1 MNRCKKLLT
10 DLRQACCDPQMVR
23 AKEEASTTH
32 RRSMQT
38 IMMDLVMKAFQA
50 YDAGLRGALQAKMIA
65 LSFSSDAGALL
76 SFARSVRPAHCV
88 QD

>member
-23 AKEEASTTH
+23 TKEDASTSH
-32 RRSMQT
+32 RRSMQS

-50 YDAGLRGALQAKMIA
+50 YDAGLRSMLSCKLVAEA
-65 LSFSSDAGALL
+65 LSAKSGAPQPVSSGL
-76 SFARSVRPAHCV
+76 
-88 QD
+88 